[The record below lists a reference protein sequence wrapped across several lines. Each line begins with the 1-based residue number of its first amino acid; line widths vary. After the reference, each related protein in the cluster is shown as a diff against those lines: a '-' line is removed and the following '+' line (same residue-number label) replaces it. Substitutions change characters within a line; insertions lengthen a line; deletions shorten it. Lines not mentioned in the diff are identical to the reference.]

1 MALKTS
7 ISEPLLSHSGS
18 RYRRQACLGAIRAQ
32 YPIASGLLGQLDQ
45 CVLEQE
51 SVAKRL
57 ADLQDYVKECLFGGP
72 SVTTLCKSLKA
83 PDNLRLSMRRQF
95 ILASHSLS
103 DALSDDGTADVLRQR
118 NRQILELLNENE
130 SLRTQLDSVRQ
141 EAEQQ
146 ASAKHRVK
154 IEAERKS
161 RLESETNASKATEI
175 LVQQNLRLTE
185 ARDSLQRKLAAA
197 KAESEAWKEMAQ
209 NVQDMQEVAISAFER
224 CNALDAENEDLRQAM
239 NTFAEGST
247 STTVQQLQTIIT
259 NLTAEVAQ
267 YKRREGE
274 SRSKENVLRSK
285 ENNSIIRAMRKQ
297 TRELKRRSLQAK
309 HMDFGTQENAPAN
322 PPTFTVK
329 VSVADDP
336 ALVSLDR
343 VRPQ

>member
-1 MALKTS
+1 MRKTQLPRASSMALKTS
-7 ISEPLLSHSGS
+7 ISEPLIPPSVS
-18 RYRRQACLGAIRAQ
+18 RHRLQACFGSIRTQ
-32 YPIASGLLGQLDQ
+32 YPFVTGLLGQLDQ
-45 CVLEQE
+45 FVLEQE

-57 ADLQDYVKECLFGGP
+57 ADLQDYVKECLFGSP
-72 SVTTLCKSLKA
+72 SVTSLCKSLKA
-83 PDNLRLSMRRQF
+83 PDNLRLSLRHQF

-103 DALSDDGTADVLRQR
+103 DALSDDATVDALRQR

-146 ASAKHRVK
+146 ASAKHRAK

-197 KAESEAWKEMAQ
+197 KAESEAWKEMAH
-209 NVQDMQEVAISAFER
+209 NVQDIQEVAISAFER
-224 CNALDAENEDLRQAM
+224 CNALDAENEDLRRAM
-239 NTFAEGST
+239 HTFAEGST
-247 STTVQQLQTIIT
+247 SATVQQLQTIIT

-267 YKRREGE
+267 YKRREGDL
-274 SRSKENVLRSK
+274 RSKENVLRSK

-297 TRELKRRSLQAK
+297 TRELKV
-309 HMDFGTQENAPAN
+309 
-322 PPTFTVK
+322 FTNIC
-329 VSVADDP
+329 ADGLLSADICT
-336 ALVSLDR
+336 
-343 VRPQ
+343 